1 MVWFCR
7 LRVAQEI
14 EREQEEIEVKIRD
27 LELRGVEIEKALRGE
42 AGVGGKANP
51 NDQELLKELFEIWRQ
66 ITKLKKHDEELVIRQ
81 KELQLE
87 HRHAQLK
94 EQLELRLS
102 CNSKYRRF

>member
-1 MVWFCR
+1 M
-7 LRVAQEI
+7 
-14 EREQEEIEVKIRD
+14 KIRD
-27 LELRGVEIEKALRGE
+27 YELRGVDIEKSLRGE
-42 AGVGGKANP
+42 GRSAGTTTTAANP

-66 ITKLKKHDEELVIRQ
+66 ITRLKKHDEELVIRQ

-102 CNSKYRRF
+102 CNSK

>member
-1 MVWFCR
+1 M
-7 LRVAQEI
+7 AQEI
-14 EREQEEIEVKIRD
+14 EREQEENEVKIRD
-27 LELRGVEIEKALRGE
+27 LEQRGVDIEKSLRGE
-42 AGVGGKANP
+42 GGPGGSP
-51 NDQELLKELFEIWRQ
+51 NDQELLKELFEIWRE

-102 CNSKYRRF
+102 CNSK

>member
-1 MVWFCR
+1 MFCR

-14 EREQEEIEVKIRD
+14 EREREEVEVKIRD
-27 LELRGVEIEKALRGE
+27 LELRGVDIEKVLRGE
-42 AGVGGKANP
+42 GKNSSGSSNP

-66 ITKLKKHDEELVIRQ
+66 VTKLKKHDEELVIRQ

-102 CNSKYRRF
+102 CNSK